1 MRRPWLCD
9 HPPHRYAPA
18 LPGAHTHHTEDT
30 HVMRTQTTHAHTR
43 AAHTRAAFA
52 AASALALALTVTAC
66 ATDDTDTTT
75 AGASDIAAA
84 DTAATDTAHATT
96 VTFDDGWAKATD
108 TEMSGVFGTIRNP
121 GDTDLHLTG
130 VDGELGGSTELHE
143 TVPGGSGM
151 TMQEREEGFVI
162 PAGGELVLEPG
173 GNHIML
179 MDLDEP
185 ITTGQEITLTLEFDG
200 AEQDVTVFARD
211 FQGGEE
217 EYVGGEHGGMNHDG

>member
-1 MRRPWLCD
+1 
-9 HPPHRYAPA
+9 
-18 LPGAHTHHTEDT
+18 
-30 HVMRTQTTHAHTR
+30 MRTHTR
-43 AAHTRAAFA
+43 AALA
-52 AASALALALTVTAC
+52 AATALALALTAAC
-66 ATDDTDTTT
+66 GTDD
-75 AGASDIAAA
+75 A
-84 DTAATDTAHATT
+84 DTADDTAAENGATT

-130 VDGELGGSTELHE
+130 VDGDLGGSTELHE
-143 TVPGGSGM
+143 TVPGASGM
-151 TMQEREEGFVI
+151 MMQEREDGFVI

-185 ITTGQEITLTLEFDG
+185 ITTGQQITLTLEFDG

-217 EYVGGEHGGMNHDG
+217 EYVGGEHGGMNYDG

>member
-1 MRRPWLCD
+1 
-9 HPPHRYAPA
+9 
-18 LPGAHTHHTEDT
+18 
-30 HVMRTQTTHAHTR
+30 MRT
-43 AAHTRAAFA
+43 HTRAAFA
-52 AASALALALTVTAC
+52 AATALALALTAAC
-66 ATDDTDTTT
+66 GTDD
-75 AGASDIAAA
+75 A
-84 DTAATDTAHATT
+84 DTADSTAAENGTSAT

-108 TEMSGVFGTIRNP
+108 TEMSGVFGTIRND

-130 VDGELGGSTELHE
+130 VDGDLGGTTELHE

-151 TMQEREEGFVI
+151 TMQQREEGFVI

-185 ITTGQEITLTLEFDG
+185 ITTGQQITLTLEFDG

-217 EYVGGEHGGMNHDG
+217 EYVGGAGHEADGGMKHDG